1 MNLGKVLLGITAGVA
16 VGVTLGVL
24 FAPHKGSKT
33 RRKIVERQNEL
44 TDDLE
49 NRIDE
54 FISLLTKKYESIK
67 ERATHISE
75 TWISKPEGTNHN
87 PKTSDQKVPS

>member
-33 RRKIVERQNEL
+33 RRKIVERH
-44 TDDLE
+44 DD
-49 NRIDE
+49 
-54 FISLLTKKYESIK
+54 
-67 ERATHISE
+67 
-75 TWISKPEGTNHN
+75 
-87 PKTSDQKVPS
+87 